1 MAAMMDQMPS
11 EYEGER
17 TVWKSIKEN
26 LPDDI
31 VCYYNREVKGREFD
45 FCLLIK
51 DIGLLVI
58 EVKGWNKHHITSVK
72 SPDEIILAD
81 GSVSKSPKKQ
91 ARSYSFSLKNV
102 LSDHY
107 SIDPLVMNM
116 VCYPFLSEHD
126 YRQCGLN
133 IVSEPELTLFSDDIS
148 TVSNF
153 TRKIFGVYQN
163 YDSVSCDKMS
173 GKTYDIVRHHF
184 EPSYIIQPP
193 AQNVLPYSCLSV
205 FAGPIS
211 SSEIN
216 QIIRSYCSGTK
227 QIVFTN
233 DINSLNLLAKQLS
246 DYFTEHHI
254 CIRNGNLSINTTED
268 SIISINTQN
277 NRITVFNFEA
287 ILFNDKQCVS
297 AFIAYN
303 GNLSDEQRQILKKLS
318 KETNY
323 NINQFEIEHAPVG
336 RDIQV
341 KAGAGTGKT
350 YSMVSRI
357 AFLCSQASGSGIFDP
372 STDIAMLTF
381 TADAALNM
389 KSRIKQLFINYFV
402 LTKEIRYL
410 EIVTNI
416 EKMRISTIHSF
427 AKDIISATS
436 ITLGIGTDF
445 TTIVGKYDKQKIFDR
460 IFTEYLEKMN
470 ERSPLFF
477 EDLPMRIENF
487 RKYLLEVAG
496 KLYEK
501 GCDIKTVSMD
511 VWGTPPEK
519 IPYLN
524 ELFENVVIETEKE
537 YASFL
542 VDNNAVV
549 LSEYMMHLRKCIAD
563 DSFNTTLFA
572 FKYIFIDEF
581 QDTDDAQ
588 IAAFIDMQKKI
599 GFNLFIVGD
608 LKQSIYRF
616 RGATMTAFEKMGCS
630 SDSWLSFSLN
640 INYRSDKRL
649 LEEYEKV
656 FSSMGNHN
664 LLKYVPEE
672 DSLSGVKICTL
683 SADELVACYPYHSS
697 DKTKTSV
704 YYDKLFDVI
713 RGQQERIK
721 REMQKHDLSEKE
733 RIIAVLARKNR
744 QVDEILREAKK
755 RNIVMESDNNSDL
768 YRLAP
773 CIDLCRLTAAL
784 CNPYNPTYLFDL
796 INSNNVNVR
805 LDLKTIIGK
814 TDEEKT
820 DIFIRCLDQF
830 YQTVMK
836 KTWADL
842 INDIQNE
849 PILKTLRMIYEAV
862 KPWSAYS
869 SDTYRQDYYRAN
881 YDLIFEELSEMNKR
895 SYLTLDSINESL
907 HINIMTGTEAKSR
920 EISIS
925 TDDVRL
931 IGLTVHKSKGLEY
944 GTVILPCTEDEMD
957 RPRMQGIEMTYIDG
971 KIGYCISSGRN
982 HFYNNYYP
990 AKTELLETMREES
1003 RILYVA
1009 MTRAIN
1015 NFIWFDDVDSIG
1027 NSWGRILREL

>member
-1 MAAMMDQMPS
+1 MATMMDQMSS
-11 EYEGER
+11 EYEGEM

-26 LPDDI
+26 LPNDI

-51 DIGLLVI
+51 DIGLLII
-58 EVKGWNKHHITSVK
+58 EVKGWNKRHITKVY
-72 SPDEIILAD
+72 SPDEIFLAD
-81 GSVSKSPKKQ
+81 GTVSKSPKKQ
-91 ARSYSFSLKNV
+91 ARSYSFSIKNV
-102 LSDHY
+102 MDEHY
-107 SIDPLVMNM
+107 SINPLVMNM
-116 VCYPFLSEHD
+116 VCYPFLSEQD

-133 IVSEPELTLFSDDIS
+133 VVTEPEFTLFKEDIS
-148 TVSNF
+148 SVSNF
-153 TRKIFGVYQN
+153 TRKILGVYQSYN
-163 YDSVSCDKMS
+163 GINCDKMS
-173 GKTYDIVRHHF
+173 GKIYDIVRHHF

-205 FAGPIS
+205 FTETIS
-211 SSEIN
+211 ANEMDR
-216 QIIRSYCSGTK
+216 IIRSYCAGTK
-227 QIVFTN
+227 QIIFTN
-233 DINSLNLLAKQLS
+233 DINSLKLIAKQLS
-246 DYFTEHHI
+246 EYFTDNHI
-254 CIRNGNLSINTTED
+254 CINNGNLSIDTTD
-268 SIISINTQN
+268 NGKIYLTIKND
-277 NRITVFNFEA
+277 RITVFNFEA
-287 ILFNDKQCVS
+287 ILFSDNQGVS
-297 AFIAYN
+297 AFISYN
-303 GNLSDEQRQILKKLS
+303 GNLTDEQRKILKKLS
-318 KETNY
+318 DEIGY
-323 NINQFEIEHAPVG
+323 NTNQFYIEHAPIE

-372 STDIAMLTF
+372 SSDIAMLTF

-389 KSRIKQLFINYFV
+389 KSRLKQLYINYFV
-402 LTKEIRYL
+402 LTKDIHYL

-445 TTIVGKYDKQKIFDR
+445 ITVVGKYEKQKIFDR
-460 IFTEYLEKMN
+460 IFTQYLEQMN
-470 ERSPLFF
+470 ERSPLFYD
-477 EDLPMRIENF
+477 DLPMRIEDF
-487 RKYLLEVAG
+487 RKYLLEIAG

-501 GCDIKTVSMD
+501 GCDIKTVGMD

-537 YASFL
+537 YASYL
-542 VDNNAVV
+542 VDNNEVA
-549 LSEYMMHLRKCIAD
+549 LSEYMIHLRKCISD
-563 DSFNTTLFA
+563 DSFNKTLFA

-588 IAAFIDMQKKI
+588 ISAFIEMQKKI

-616 RGATMTAFEKMGCS
+616 RGATMTAFEKMGC
-630 SDSWLSFSLN
+630 DNGKWLSFTLN
-640 INYRSDKRL
+640 INYRSDRRL

-656 FSSMGNHN
+656 FSSMGKLN
-664 LLKYVPEE
+664 LLKYIPEE
-672 DSLSGVKICTL
+672 DSLSGVKMCSL
-683 SADELVACYPYHSS
+683 LADELVVCYQYHSS
-697 DKTKTSV
+697 DKTKTDV
-704 YYDKLFDVI
+704 YYDNLFDVI
-713 RGQQERIK
+713 QKQQQRIK
-721 REMQKHDLSEKE
+721 KEMLEHNLPEKE
-733 RIIAVLARKNR
+733 RTIAVLARKNR

-773 CIDLCRLTAAL
+773 SIDLCRLTSAL

-796 INSNNVNVR
+796 IYSHNVNVKF
-805 LDLKTIIGK
+805 DLKTLIGK

-820 DIFIRCLDQF
+820 EIFIKCLDQF
-830 YQTVMK
+830 YQSVMRK
-836 KTWADL
+836 SWADL
-842 INDIQNE
+842 IKDIQNE
-849 PILKTLRMIYEAV
+849 PILKTLRIIYEAT
-862 KPWSAYS
+862 KPWTAYS
-869 SDTYRQDYYRAN
+869 SETYRQDYYRAN

-920 EISIS
+920 EITLS

-931 IGLTVHKSKGLEY
+931 ICLTVHKSKGLEY
-944 GTVILPCTEDEMD
+944 GTVILPRTDDEMD
-957 RPRMQGIEMTYIDG
+957 KPHMQGIEMTYIDG
-971 KIGYCISSGRN
+971 KIGYCISSGWN
-982 HFYNNYYP
+982 QFYNNHYP
-990 AKTELLETMREES
+990 AKTELLETMREET

-1015 NFIWFDDVDSIG
+1015 NFIWFDNVDSNG
-1027 NSWGRILREL
+1027 NSWGGMLREL

>member
-1 MAAMMDQMPS
+1 M
-11 EYEGER
+11 
-17 TVWKSIKEN
+17 
-26 LPDDI
+26 
-31 VCYYNREVKGREFD
+31 
-45 FCLLIK
+45 
-51 DIGLLVI
+51 
-58 EVKGWNKHHITSVK
+58 
-72 SPDEIILAD
+72 
-81 GSVSKSPKKQ
+81 
-91 ARSYSFSLKNV
+91 
-102 LSDHY
+102 
-107 SIDPLVMNM
+107 
-116 VCYPFLSEHD
+116 
-126 YRQCGLN
+126 
-133 IVSEPELTLFSDDIS
+133 
-148 TVSNF
+148 
-153 TRKIFGVYQN
+153 
-163 YDSVSCDKMS
+163 
-173 GKTYDIVRHHF
+173 
-184 EPSYIIQPP
+184 
-193 AQNVLPYSCLSV
+193 
-205 FAGPIS
+205 
-211 SSEIN
+211 
-216 QIIRSYCSGTK
+216 
-227 QIVFTN
+227 
-233 DINSLNLLAKQLS
+233 
-246 DYFTEHHI
+246 
-254 CIRNGNLSINTTED
+254 
-268 SIISINTQN
+268 
-277 NRITVFNFEA
+277 
-287 ILFNDKQCVS
+287 
-297 AFIAYN
+297 
-303 GNLSDEQRQILKKLS
+303 
-318 KETNY
+318 
-323 NINQFEIEHAPVG
+323 
-336 RDIQV
+336 
-341 KAGAGTGKT
+341 
-350 YSMVSRI
+350 
-357 AFLCSQASGSGIFDP
+357 
-372 STDIAMLTF
+372 
-381 TADAALNM
+381 
-389 KSRIKQLFINYFV
+389 
-402 LTKEIRYL
+402 
-410 EIVTNI
+410 
-416 EKMRISTIHSF
+416 
-427 AKDIISATS
+427 
-436 ITLGIGTDF
+436 
-445 TTIVGKYDKQKIFDR
+445 
-460 IFTEYLEKMN
+460 
-470 ERSPLFF
+470 
-477 EDLPMRIENF
+477 
-487 RKYLLEVAG
+487 
-496 KLYEK
+496 
-501 GCDIKTVSMD
+501 
-511 VWGTPPEK
+511 
-519 IPYLN
+519 
-524 ELFENVVIETEKE
+524 
-537 YASFL
+537 
-542 VDNNAVV
+542 
-549 LSEYMMHLRKCIAD
+549 
-563 DSFNTTLFA
+563 
-572 FKYIFIDEF
+572 
-581 QDTDDAQ
+581 
-588 IAAFIDMQKKI
+588 
-599 GFNLFIVGD
+599 
-608 LKQSIYRF
+608 
-616 RGATMTAFEKMGCS
+616 
-630 SDSWLSFSLN
+630 
-640 INYRSDKRL
+640 
-649 LEEYEKV
+649 
-656 FSSMGNHN
+656 
-664 LLKYVPEE
+664 KYVPEE

-830 YQTVMK
+830 YQAVMK

-931 IGLTVHKSKGLEY
+931 ICLTVHKSKGLEY